1 MKKMTKKRALTLD
14 EAKWVVLCKSLGRIL
29 VSNRIKSIH
38 NQQVACTIFKIEMM
52 FFRLNSK

>member
-1 MKKMTKKRALTLD
+1 MTKKRALTLD

>member
-1 MKKMTKKRALTLD
+1 MTKKRALTPD

-38 NQQVACTIFKIEMM
+38 SCTIFKIEMM